1 MQPSNSNAIDR
12 RTGITSV
19 VAATVGNA
27 FQFYD
32 FFLYATASAL
42 IFGPLFFPTVNPALG
57 TMAAFASYAVGFVSR
72 PLGALVFGRIGDR
85 FGRKVTM
92 TWTLCLM
99 GAGTFSIGVLP
110 TYGQIGI
117 AAPMLLA
124 ALRVLQGFAA
134 GGEWGGGM
142 LMATESAPSGRRGY
156 FGAWSQAGVGVGFII
171 SAGVFSLARLMSSSA
186 FMAWGWRAP
195 FLFSVVVVAV
205 GVVIR
210 ARVPETADFRSA
222 RASPD
227 HQPLRDVLKSHWR
240 TVLVAGGILIA
251 EMSGSLLATTFA
263 LAYGRSAGVAGD
275 ILLAGVILSLIA
287 DTVAMLF
294 FGSMADRVGGFKVY
308 MFGVVSF
315 AVFIYPFFL
324 MVGTGNVVTVI
335 IAFILINGICH
346 AAMIGPQPA
355 LLTELFPVSVRA
367 SGLALAQ
374 SVAVV
379 FVGFVPLMASALYFS
394 SRSLAPVVAL
404 TIALCSVSFFALM
417 VASRSHREQLQ
428 QAMAGATSSFE
439 ELR

>member
-1 MQPSNSNAIDR
+1 M
-12 RTGITSV
+12 

-42 IFGPLFFPTVNPALG
+42 IFGPLFFPTDNPALG

-72 PLGALVFGRIGDR
+72 PLGGLVFGRIGDR

-99 GAGTFSIGVLP
+99 GAGTFSIGLLP
-110 TYGQIGI
+110 TYSQIGI
-117 AAPMLLA
+117 AAPILLA

-142 LMATESAPSGRRGY
+142 LMATESAPGGRRGY
-156 FGAWSQAGVGVGFII
+156 FGAWSQAGVGVGFVL
-171 SAGVFSLARLMSSSA
+171 SAGVFSVARLMGSSA

-195 FLFSVVVVAV
+195 FLFSVVVVAA

-210 ARVPETADFRSA
+210 ARVPETADFRNVKASA
-222 RASPD
+222 DLHPM
-227 HQPLRDVLKSHWR
+227 RDVLKRHWR
-240 TVLVAGGILIA
+240 TVLLAGGILIA

-263 LAYGRSAGVAGD
+263 LAYGRSVGVAGD
-275 ILLAGVILSLIA
+275 TLLAGVILSLVA
-287 DTVAMLF
+287 DTVAMVF
-294 FGSMADRVGGFKVY
+294 FGYIADRVGFIKVY
-308 MFGVVSF
+308 MFGVVAF
-315 AVFIYPFFL
+315 AAFVYPFFL
-324 MVGTGNVVTVI
+324 LVRGGDAVTVI
-335 IAFILINGICH
+335 IAFMIINGLCH

-355 LLTELFPVSVRA
+355 LLTELFPVPVRA

-379 FVGFVPLMASALYFS
+379 FVGFVPLTASALYFS

-404 TIALCSVSFFALM
+404 TLALCSVSLVALII
-417 VASRSHREQLQ
+417 ASRSNRVRRQ
-428 QAMAGATSSFE
+428 QATTAALAPE
-439 ELR
+439 